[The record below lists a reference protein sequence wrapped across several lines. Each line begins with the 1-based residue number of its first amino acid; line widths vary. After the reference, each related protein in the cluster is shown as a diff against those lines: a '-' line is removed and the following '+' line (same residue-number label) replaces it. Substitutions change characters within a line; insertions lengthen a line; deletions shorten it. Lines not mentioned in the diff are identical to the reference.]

1 MNIGVIKFYVWVEMR
16 LSCMFGLKSVL
27 GNMIRRFRHHTIHGR
42 LHNIYIY
49 DIYKYTYIHIKYIY
63 IFIHISYLFKLLSNN
78 DSKLRFKVNHVHDLH
93 TFALYP
99 SMVCVYV

>member
-42 LHNIYIY
+42 LQLYIYIY
-49 DIYKYTYIHIKYIY
+49 LFLRHI
-63 IFIHISYLFKLLSNN
+63 F
-78 DSKLRFKVNHVHDLH
+78 V
-93 TFALYP
+93 
-99 SMVCVYV
+99 